1 MFVQTVALFST
12 FVHSLSLSLSLNS
25 VPKGHWKP
33 PWGSFINT
41 HRTRKDFWT
50 IVILS
55 THTHTYKFTHT
66 HTHTH
71 TNTHTGAQTTHTDK
85 IIERMLE
92 VQEERPA
99 AAGTAATHF
108 NKKERG
114 KKEREEAKD
123 ARGNLSNIGNPV
135 PGSRNVR
142 AKAPLT
148 HAGSPHQLITPPC
161 SVVLGAPSMHSNRL
175 KNSPSANTQRW
186 VTAHTDHLGCS

>member
-1 MFVQTVALFST
+1 MSLFQTWPAFQFFNCYFS
-12 FVHSLSLSLSLNS
+12 SLSLHS
-25 VPKGHWKP
+25 VPKGRWKP

-41 HRTRKDFWT
+41 QRTRKDSWT
-50 IVILS
+50 LVIVFTHFLS
-55 THTHTYKFTHT
+55 HYTHIHTRTQTYRDERTHTF
-66 HTHTH
+66 
-71 TNTHTGAQTTHTDK
+71 TDK
-85 IIERMLE
+85 DIERMLE

-123 ARGNLSNIGNPV
+123 GRGNLSNIGNPV

-142 AKAPLT
+142 AKAPLAHT
-148 HAGSPHQLITPPC
+148 GSPHQLITPPC

-175 KNSPSANTQRW
+175 KNSPSTNTQRW
-186 VTAHTDHLGCS
+186 VAPAWF